1 MEKYDEK
8 LFNLVRRRI
17 EYDLR
22 IEEQE
27 LYCLK
32 LNLSMV
38 NQKEESKKYE

>member
-8 LFNLVRRRI
+8 LFSLLRRRI

-27 LYCLK
+27 LYCIK
-32 LNLSMV
+32 LSLSMA
-38 NQKEESKKYE
+38 NFKDESENY

>member
-1 MEKYDEK
+1 MEKYDER
-8 LFNLVRRRI
+8 LFNLMRRRI

-38 NQKEESKKYE
+38 NERE